1 MKSQIWG
8 MIVHYLIEHF
18 QPHKGGKPS
27 LCHISWRWSLFSNF
41 LVNEDK
47 FQKFLPV
54 GLAKMATQGKMK
66 ENGNE
71 KFSITVTKIKGP
83 KSNYNKTGF
92 KGTGSQDRFQ
102 ILWQKFTDVGLN

>member
-1 MKSQIWG
+1 MRI
-8 MIVHYLIEHF
+8 
-18 QPHKGGKPS
+18 
-27 LCHISWRWSLFSNF
+27 NF
-41 LVNEDK
+41 KNFYQWVWPK
-47 FQKFLPV
+47 CPV
-54 GLAKMATQGKMK
+54 QGKMK

-102 ILWQKFTDVGLN
+102 IL

>member
-1 MKSQIWG
+1 
-8 MIVHYLIEHF
+8 
-18 QPHKGGKPS
+18 
-27 LCHISWRWSLFSNF
+27 
-41 LVNEDK
+41 
-47 FQKFLPV
+47 
-54 GLAKMATQGKMK
+54 MATQGKMK

-102 ILWQKFTDVGLN
+102 IL